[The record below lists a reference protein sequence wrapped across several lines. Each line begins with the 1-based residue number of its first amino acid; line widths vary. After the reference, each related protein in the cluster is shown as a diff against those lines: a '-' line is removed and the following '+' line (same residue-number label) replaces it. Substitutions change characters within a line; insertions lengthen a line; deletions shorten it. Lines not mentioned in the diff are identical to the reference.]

1 MKLNLHPTLIFRT
14 PIFSYQSNLKD
25 CWEEL
30 KNAIAIS
37 SGDFYETIKDVEV
50 EDLVDL
56 PPRIQFT
63 IWKYFNRARYRATPY
78 GTFASFGILKNAIK
92 QTESKVQV
100 SEEQIIHRLIDWPYR
115 NQLEFDFELTIQQNG
130 FLFSNSSFYATLN
143 GIRYIACSDGVFELS
158 EIDHDDFIV
167 QILNACEQ
175 PIRLKD
181 LILKLQLEQDR
192 KSDLFTLLNDMHDL
206 QLLFTDQDPN
216 IIGEDFF
223 ERTGKGIE
231 KNIPEYL
238 IAERKA
244 YNGCIDQ
251 SLLKA
256 IPNLLDLLGKIIPK
270 EEKTA
275 LTTFIRQFKK
285 KFEQREVSLLMALDP
300 EIGIGYDELEQS
312 SEGDDFIIQFNNKKK
327 DHKTSTDFKAGL
339 KKALSLENFE
349 RGKTLFLN
357 QLHLDLNEKP
367 VPLPNSLS
375 ILIHIADDLILIDQI
390 GGVTANALAGRFSMA
405 SDDITDFCKE
415 ISGLEESANPEVLF
429 FDVAYMVEANVDNIN
444 RRKLVYSHQLSIL
457 NYDTSANPLLLNDI
471 QISVR
476 NDQVVLRSKSLNKR
490 LMPRMA
496 SAYNYTRSDLAVFR
510 LLCDLQHQGIQGS
523 LSLPLDGIFPDLN
536 YYPRLQYQN
545 MVLNTQKWRVDKE
558 TFFPAKV
565 QLSVDAC
572 RQFLTETGVSR
583 YFKTGLSDQTLC
595 FNLSSD
601 EDLNALMQFIY
612 KQKSIYLEEVI
623 LPTQNAVADEK
634 AKPYLAQ
641 FVVSVTHH
649 ECIYHGAS
657 SINADSTG
665 NLPQIFMP
673 GKEWLYFEIFCH
685 QQRADEILMGVIH
698 PFLQVHAQEIKSWF
712 FIRYNE
718 NGNHL
723 RFRANLNRA
732 ADGQKLS
739 ASFADY
745 LSPYFVSGLVS
756 DFHSRAYRREIERYG
771 SDLIAQVE
779 MHFSVDSNFVLSM
792 LQVQTD
798 SFSKYSFCAEIVS
811 QLLKHGVFEGEE
823 IRQIIKLASDSFN
836 QEHHLEAAN
845 FKKLNQ
851 QYQSYKS
858 HTVAPLG
865 EDQLKY
871 FTVLVQSM
879 VALLKDLPPNRK
891 TRLFTDLM
899 HMHVNRLF
907 NKNQRTHEMVMYYF
921 LLKDFQ
927 RNKTIESH

>member
-14 PIFSYQSNLKD
+14 PMFSYQANLQD
-25 CWEEL
+25 CWDDL

-37 SGDFYETIKDVEV
+37 SGDFYETIKDIEAQ
-50 EDLVDL
+50 DLSTL
-56 PPRIQFT
+56 PPRIYFT
-63 IWKYFNRARYRATPY
+63 IWKYFNRAKYRCTPF

-92 QTESKVQV
+92 QTESKVMV
-100 SEEQIIHRLIDWPYR
+100 SEEQITHHLIDWPYR
-115 NQLEFDFELTIQQNG
+115 NQLEFDFEQIIQLNG
-130 FLFSNSSFYATLN
+130 YLFSNSSFYATLN

-158 EIDHDDFIV
+158 EIDQDDFV
-167 QILNACEQ
+167 MQILNACKQ

-181 LILKLQLEQDR
+181 LILKLQWEEERESEL
-192 KSDLFTLLNDMHDL
+192 LMLLNDMHDL

-223 ERTGKGIE
+223 KRTGKEIAENTPG
-231 KNIPEYL
+231 YL

-244 YNGCIDQ
+244 YHGEIEQN
-251 SLLKA
+251 LLKA
-256 IPNLLDLLGKIIPK
+256 IPNAINLLRKIIPK
-270 EEKTA
+270 EEKAA

-285 KFEQREVSLLMALDP
+285 KFEQREVSLLLALDP

-312 SEGDDFIIQFNNKKK
+312 GEGDDFIIQFNNKKK
-327 DHKTSTDFKAGL
+327 DHKTSSDFKAGL

-349 RGKTLFLN
+349 HGKTLFLN
-357 QLHLDLNEKP
+357 KLHLDLNEKP
-367 VPLPNSLS
+367 VPLPNSFS
-375 ILIHIADDLILIDQI
+375 ILMHIADDLILIDQI

-405 SDDITDFCKE
+405 SDDVTDFCKE
-415 ISGLEESANPEVLF
+415 ISGLEENANQEVLF
-429 FDVAYMVEANVDNIN
+429 FDVAYMIEANVDNIN

-457 NYDTSANPLLLNDI
+457 NYDTSASPLLLNDI

-476 NDQVVLRSKSLNKR
+476 NDQVILRSKSLNKR

-510 LLCDLQHQGIQGS
+510 LLCDLQHQGIQSS
-523 LSLPLDGIFPDLN
+523 LLLPLDGIFPDLD

-545 MVLNTQKWRVDKE
+545 IVLNTQKWRVNKE
-558 TFFPAKV
+558 TFFPGKI
-565 QLSVDAC
+565 QLSVDDC
-572 RQFLTETGVSR
+572 RQFLTKIGVSG

-601 EDLNALMQFIY
+601 EDLNALMQFMQ

-623 LPTQNAVADEK
+623 LPKQNMVLDEQS
-634 AKPYLAQ
+634 KPYLTQ
-641 FVVSVTHH
+641 FILSVTHN
-649 ECIYHGAS
+649 ERIYNRALP
-657 SINADSTG
+657 INVDSTASVQ
-665 NLPQIFMP
+665 QIFMP

-685 QQRADEILMGVIH
+685 QQRADEILVSIID
-698 PFLQVHAQEIKSWF
+698 PFLQTHHQEIKSWF

-723 RFRANLNRA
+723 RFRANLQRA
-732 ADGQKLS
+732 EDGQRLS

-745 LSPYFVSGLVS
+745 LSPYLVSGLVS
-756 DFHSRAYRREIERYG
+756 DFYSRAYKREIERYG
-771 SDLIAQVE
+771 SDLIADVE
-779 MHFSVDSNFVLSM
+779 IHFSIDSSFVLSV
-792 LQVQTD
+792 LQTQTD
-798 SFSKYSFCAEIVS
+798 SFSKYSYCAEIVA
-811 QLLKHGVFEGEE
+811 QLLQKEVFEGEE

-845 FKKLNQ
+845 FKILNQ

-858 HTVAPLG
+858 HMVASLD
-865 EDQLKY
+865 EYQLKC
-871 FTVLVQSM
+871 FTGLVQSL
-879 VALLKDLPPNRK
+879 VALLKDMEPNRK
-891 TRLFTDLM
+891 AKLFTDLI

-927 RNKTIESH
+927 RSKAIGSY